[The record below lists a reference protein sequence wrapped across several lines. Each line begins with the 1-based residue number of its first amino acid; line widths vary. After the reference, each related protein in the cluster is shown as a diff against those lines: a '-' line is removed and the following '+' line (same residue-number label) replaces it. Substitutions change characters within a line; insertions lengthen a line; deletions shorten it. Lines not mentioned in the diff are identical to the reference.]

1 MGEESPKP
9 SSAPTRAV
17 FLSYSSQDAEAAQRI
32 CEALR
37 SAGIEVWFDQ
47 SELRGGDAW
56 DRMIRKQ
63 IKACALFIPVISD
76 HTHERREG
84 YFRLEWKLALD
95 RSNLISATRAF
106 LVPVVID
113 DTREDDEE
121 VPEKIREV
129 HWTRL
134 EGGQVPAAFIAHVRR
149 LLEAS
154 AGIARP
160 SDLWPSRADD
170 SAERRQV
177 TVLFAHLA
185 GPATRPTQIDPEDL
199 REVIAAYHRC
209 VADIAG
215 RYDGHVGHFFGER
228 IVVYFGYPRAH
239 EDDPERAIRVGLES
253 IAQVATLD
261 VGTARLQMRV
271 AVATGLVVV
280 GDPMESGRA
289 LKSGIVG
296 ETPDL
301 AARLLDIAEP
311 GTVIIAESTR
321 RLIGDLFE
329 LEDLGAV
336 GLKGTEAPVRAWKAI
351 GAGSAEGRFDAFHAA
366 GLTALVGRDEE
377 TDLLVRRW
385 TTAAAGEGQVVLFSG
400 EAGIGKSRLAVALIE
415 RLVGEPLVRTRYFC
429 SPQNSASALHPFI
442 TQMERAAGIRHG
454 DPAKTRIDKLSA
466 LLAQSS
472 TSAQEV
478 RLFASMLSLRTDGN
492 DSTPDPGPEQRRQ
505 QTLEAIVAR
514 TQALAVRNPALIVFE
529 DAHWSDPTSLE
540 VLNLIV
546 DRIRKLRALLIITF
560 RPEFEAPWTGE
571 SHVTALCLHRLT
583 ERQSGTLIDR
593 IENGNGLSDQIRRKI
608 IERADGIPLF
618 VEEMTK
624 ALLEAQGEEQGRQI
638 AGATKTA
645 ATAVPTTL
653 HASLMAR
660 LDRLGTAK
668 EVAQIGAALGRE
680 FPHSLLAAVAGVPDK
695 DLDSALERLVRSG
708 LLFRRGVHPYRS
720 YIFKHA
726 LVQDTAYSTLLR
738 EPRRALHA
746 RIAAV
751 LEERFAEIVLS
762 QPELLAHHCTEAGL
776 IEQAAEL
783 WGKAGQRSLERSAL
797 VEAMQ
802 QLTQAIDQMET
813 LPATPVR
820 RGEQIKLRVALLNT
834 LFHVRG
840 YAAPETKAAAEQA
853 RLLLEKIKAEGEA
866 PEDPLLPFSVLYSS
880 WVANLVAF
888 DSAACCDLATQ
899 FLSLAEEQAAT
910 GLRVIGHQITGISVL
925 TVGNIAQGRA
935 HYDRGISLY
944 DPVAHRM
951 LVTRFGHDSRVVMLS
966 RRSAALWMLG
976 YPEAALTD
984 TELALRDAREISH
997 AASVM
1002 YALGHGCFAHYQC
1015 GNYTTAAGAF
1025 DELIALAEEKGT
1037 LFWKEFG
1044 LMSRGCV
1051 CAATGHPADAVRL
1064 ITSGFSARQST
1075 GTTVWTPFFLSSLAC
1090 AHARLGKSEDAL
1102 CSIAEAIRVLETT
1115 NERWCEAEVHRAA
1128 GEIALLI
1135 PEPDSARAEA
1145 CFKRSLAVARA
1156 QQAKSWELRAGTS
1169 LAKLWLDQGKPD
1181 GARDL
1186 LAPVYAWFTEGRDTM
1201 DLKQA
1206 KALLDSLS

>member
-134 EGGQVPAAFIAHVRR
+134 EGGY
-149 LLEAS
+149 
-154 AGIARP
+154 G
-160 SDLWPSRADD
+160 
-170 SAERRQV
+170 
-177 TVLFAHLA
+177 
-185 GPATRPTQIDPEDL
+185 
-199 REVIAAYHRC
+199 
-209 VADIAG
+209 G
-215 RYDGHVGHFFGER
+215 RVWQLFGER
-228 IVVYFGYPRAH
+228 IGVDFGYPRGH

-385 TTAAAGEGQVVLFSG
+385 TTAAAGEGQVVLLSG

-415 RLVGEPLVRTRYFC
+415 LLVGEPLVRTRYFC

-478 RLFASMLSLRTDGN
+478 RLFASMLSLRTDGT

-560 RPEFEAPWTGE
+560 RPEFEAPLTGE
-571 SHVTALCLHRLT
+571 PHDTALCLHRLT

-593 IENGNGLSDQIRRKI
+593 IENGNGLSDQVRRKI

-624 ALLEAQGEEQGRQI
+624 ALLEAQGEEQERQI

-708 LLFRRGVHPYRS
+708 LLFRR
-720 YIFKHA
+720 
-726 LVQDTAYSTLLR
+726 
-738 EPRRALHA
+738 
-746 RIAAV
+746 
-751 LEERFAEIVLS
+751 
-762 QPELLAHHCTEAGL
+762 
-776 IEQAAEL
+776 
-783 WGKAGQRSLERSAL
+783 
-797 VEAMQ
+797 
-802 QLTQAIDQMET
+802 
-813 LPATPVR
+813 
-820 RGEQIKLRVALLNT
+820 
-834 LFHVRG
+834 
-840 YAAPETKAAAEQA
+840 
-853 RLLLEKIKAEGEA
+853 
-866 PEDPLLPFSVLYSS
+866 
-880 WVANLVAF
+880 
-888 DSAACCDLATQ
+888 
-899 FLSLAEEQAAT
+899 
-910 GLRVIGHQITGISVL
+910 
-925 TVGNIAQGRA
+925 
-935 HYDRGISLY
+935 
-944 DPVAHRM
+944 
-951 LVTRFGHDSRVVMLS
+951 
-966 RRSAALWMLG
+966 
-976 YPEAALTD
+976 
-984 TELALRDAREISH
+984 
-997 AASVM
+997 
-1002 YALGHGCFAHYQC
+1002 
-1015 GNYTTAAGAF
+1015 
-1025 DELIALAEEKGT
+1025 
-1037 LFWKEFG
+1037 
-1044 LMSRGCV
+1044 
-1051 CAATGHPADAVRL
+1051 
-1064 ITSGFSARQST
+1064 
-1075 GTTVWTPFFLSSLAC
+1075 
-1090 AHARLGKSEDAL
+1090 
-1102 CSIAEAIRVLETT
+1102 
-1115 NERWCEAEVHRAA
+1115 
-1128 GEIALLI
+1128 
-1135 PEPDSARAEA
+1135 
-1145 CFKRSLAVARA
+1145 
-1156 QQAKSWELRAGTS
+1156 
-1169 LAKLWLDQGKPD
+1169 
-1181 GARDL
+1181 
-1186 LAPVYAWFTEGRDTM
+1186 
-1201 DLKQA
+1201 
-1206 KALLDSLS
+1206 